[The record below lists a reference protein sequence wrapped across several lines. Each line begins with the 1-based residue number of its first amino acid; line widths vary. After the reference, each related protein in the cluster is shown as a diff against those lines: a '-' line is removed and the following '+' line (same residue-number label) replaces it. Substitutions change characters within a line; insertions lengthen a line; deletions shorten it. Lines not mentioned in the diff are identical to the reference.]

1 MVPLFI
7 FSNPAID
14 LRIVVFPI
22 PEGPKRQI
30 ISPSFL
36 IEKET
41 FFTLIFPPILKSTF
55 YIKKIILYFLLK
67 YILK

>member
-36 IEKET
+36 MEKET
-41 FFTLIFPPILKSTF
+41 FFTLIFPPI
-55 YIKKIILYFLLK
+55 
-67 YILK
+67 